1 MGLKISVDDDELCGG
16 GLLLLV
22 EACRGAEDLL
32 HFAEICCVRG
42 FVSCARICCS
52 LAEDWA

>member
-1 MGLKISVDDDELCGG
+1 MGLKISVDDNELCGG

-32 HFAEICCVRG
+32 HFAEICCVR
-42 FVSCARICCS
+42 
-52 LAEDWA
+52 